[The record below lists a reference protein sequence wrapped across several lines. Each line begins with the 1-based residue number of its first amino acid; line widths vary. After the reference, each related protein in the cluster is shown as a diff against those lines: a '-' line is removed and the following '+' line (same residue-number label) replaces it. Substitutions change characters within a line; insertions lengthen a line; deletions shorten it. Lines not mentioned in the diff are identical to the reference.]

1 MTDPKESLANWNSAA
16 YDAALGYARAGLESA
31 EQLLRLNLETA
42 RTTLE
47 AQSRVTRE
55 LMEARD
61 PQAMIASRAKLAE
74 TSLQHAA
81 AYASSVYEIVSHM
94 QGQLTHAFDEQLSK
108 LNEVVA
114 ASTDALGR
122 STGGGEVAS
131 SALKSTV
138 AATNAMMQS
147 LAQAQRQ
154 FAALSEASLRAVTQQ
169 MVRPGGER
177 KD

>member
-1 MTDPKESLANWNSAA
+1 MTDPKESLSNWNSAA

-47 AQSRVTRE
+47 AQSQVTRE
-55 LMEARD
+55 LLEARD
-61 PQAMIASRAKLAE
+61 PQSMMASRAKLAE
-74 TSLQHAA
+74 TSLQQAA

-94 QGQLTHAFDEQLSK
+94 QGHLTHAFDDQLAK
-108 LNEVVA
+108 LNTVMAGQSE
-114 ASTDALGR
+114 ALG
-122 STGGGEVAS
+122 SAGGAGEVAS
-131 SALKSTV
+131 TALKSTI

-169 MVRPGGER
+169 MVRPDP
-177 KD
+177 KKP

>member
-1 MTDPKESLANWNSAA
+1 MTDTTESLANWNQAA

-55 LMEARD
+55 LLDTRD
-61 PQAMIASRAKLAE
+61 PQAVMASRAKLAE
-74 TSLQHAA
+74 TSLQQAA

-94 QGQLTHAFDEQLSK
+94 QGQLSHAFEDQLTR
-108 LNEVVA
+108 LNA
-114 ASTDALGR
+114 AIAGGTDALARG
-122 STGGGEVAS
+122 SGAGDLSS
-131 SALKSTV
+131 SALKSTI

-147 LAQAQRQ
+147 LTQAQRQ

-169 MVRPGGER
+169 MVRSTDRGA
-177 KD
+177 

>member
-1 MTDPKESLANWNSAA
+1 MTDPKESLANWNNTA
-16 YDAALGYARAGLESA
+16 YEAALGYARAGLESA

-55 LMEARD
+55 LLEARD
-61 PQAMIASRAKLAE
+61 PQAMLASRAKLAE
-74 TSLQHAA
+74 TSLQQAA

-94 QGQLTHAFDEQLSK
+94 QGQLTEAFDEQLGK
-108 LNEVVA
+108 LNAVVA
-114 ASTDALGR
+114 SGAEALGR
-122 STGGGEVAS
+122 SSGGGDVAS
-131 SALKSTV
+131 TALKSTV

-154 FAALSEASLRAVTQQ
+154 FAALSEASLRAVSQQ
-169 MVRPGGER
+169 MVRPGER
-177 KD
+177 KE